1 MLFFRCSFSL
11 YDIEI
16 LSRVILPCWAWRRAL
31 ETELVNF
38 AKQRLAAIADRGY
51 ALAIGITG
59 GIPRGAITT
68 YPPEWTNEYF
78 SKGLTETDPVVKWAA
93 LNHGS
98 INWRDIPRDAAGQ
111 IAMDM
116 AKAHGIENGTSISLV
131 HNGEKAVLS
140 LCHSRNEIPSHEIAE
155 ATAAL
160 LVIAQMSPPSGKN
173 PPNLKE
179 LVYLRKLA
187 EGFNDQEIGDDL
199 GLTLRAVRERK
210 KKAITEMGAA
220 NITHAVAL
228 AKDAGFV

>member
-1 MLFFRCSFSL
+1 VDS
-11 YDIEI
+11 
-16 LSRVILPCWAWRRAL
+16 
-31 ETELVNF
+31 ELVNF
-38 AKQRLAAIADRGY
+38 AKQRLAALADKGF

-59 GIPRGAITT
+59 GIPRGAMTT
-68 YPPEWTNEYF
+68 YPPEWTAEYF
-78 SKGLTETDPVVKWAA
+78 ARGLTETDPVVKWAA
-93 LNHGS
+93 LHRGA

-111 IAMDM
+111 QSMDL
-116 AKAHGIENGTSISLV
+116 ARAHGIENGTSISIV

-140 LCHSRNEIPSHEIAE
+140 LCHSKPDLTSDEIAE

-160 LVIAQMSPPSGKN
+160 LVVAQMSPPSPRV
-173 PPNLKE
+173 PPNQKE

-187 EGFNDQEIGDDL
+187 EGLNDQEIGDEL

-210 KKAITEMGAA
+210 KKAISEMGAT

>member
-1 MLFFRCSFSL
+1 M
-11 YDIEI
+11 
-16 LSRVILPCWAWRRAL
+16 
-31 ETELVNF
+31 VNF
-38 AKQRLAAIADRGY
+38 AKQRLAAVADKGF
-51 ALAIGITG
+51 ALAVGITG
-59 GIPRGAITT
+59 GIPRGAMTT
-68 YPPEWTNEYF
+68 YPQEWTVEYF

-93 LNHGS
+93 LNRGH
-98 INWRDIPRDAAGQ
+98 INWRDIPRDTAGQ
-111 IAMDM
+111 QSMDL

-140 LCHSRNEIPSHEIAE
+140 LCHSKLDLTTAEIAE
-155 ATAAL
+155 ASAAL

-179 LVYLRKLA
+179 LVYLRKLS
-187 EGFNDQEIGDDL
+187 EGLNDQEIGEEL

-210 KKAITEMGAA
+210 KKAILEMGAT

>member
-1 MLFFRCSFSL
+1 MDS
-11 YDIEI
+11 
-16 LSRVILPCWAWRRAL
+16 
-31 ETELVNF
+31 ELVNF
-38 AKQRLAAIADRGY
+38 AKQRLTAVADRGY

-59 GIPRGAITT
+59 GIPRGALTT

-78 SKGLTETDPVVKWAA
+78 AKGLTETDPVVKWAA
-93 LNHGS
+93 LNRGS
-98 INWRDIPRDAAGQ
+98 TNWRDIPRDAAGQ
-111 IAMDM
+111 QTMDL
-116 AKAHGIENGTSISLV
+116 ARLHGIENGTTISVV
-131 HNGEKAVLS
+131 HNAEKAVLS
-140 LCHSRNEIPSHEIAE
+140 LCHSKPDLTAAEIAE

-160 LVIAQMSPPSGKN
+160 IVIAQMSAPSAKN

-187 EGFNDQEIGDDL
+187 EGSNDQEIGEEL

-210 KKAITEMGAA
+210 KKAISEMGAS